1 MSSYGF
7 LREIPALVIVDTGY
21 FMGKRKN
28 RKKKTRER
36 IETDTVIDLDAQRE
50 ARRRQLREAA
60 AESRR
65 RRGAREDEPES
76 DYYGYRSD
84 AAEPMVEDTKK
95 SRKSVKKRK
104 KGLTPGRAIIL
115 VAVLF
120 IVICVFCSIW
130 KIISLKVEE
139 REKTELIKEL
149 EAQKQELE
157 QEVGKIGTEEYIEE
171 QARRWLKMAKSG
183 EIIYVFGDDGD
194 TGA

>member
-1 MSSYGF
+1 
-7 LREIPALVIVDTGY
+7 
-21 FMGKRKN
+21 MGKRKD

-65 RRGAREDEPES
+65 KRGAREDEPGY
-76 DYYGYRSD
+76 DYYGYHSGG
-84 AAEPMVEDTKK
+84 EDTIAEETEDSQK
-95 SRKSVKKRK
+95 SQKNTKKRK
-104 KGLTPGRAIIL
+104 KGLTPSRIIIL
-115 VAVLF
+115 AAVFF
-120 IVICVFCSIW
+120 IIICVFCSIW
-130 KIISLKVEE
+130 NIISLKVEE
-139 REKTELIKEL
+139 REARERIKEL

-183 EIIYVFGDDGD
+183 EIIYVFGDDDADG
-194 TGA
+194 GA